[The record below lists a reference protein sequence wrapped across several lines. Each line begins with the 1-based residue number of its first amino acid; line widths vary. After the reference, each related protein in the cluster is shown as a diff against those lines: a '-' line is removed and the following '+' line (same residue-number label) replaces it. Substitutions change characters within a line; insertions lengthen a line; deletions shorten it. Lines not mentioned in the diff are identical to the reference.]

1 MIEFLQNLIV
11 FLAFGSILWLIA
23 STFISFITLIILR
36 LNHKTNKNSLK
47 VFDKV
52 IGIPFGIAW
61 LLIFI
66 ILMICSII
74 KNWQNILAIV
84 LLGLFLILSAF
95 IYDKFENW
103 ITNDTKKKGNR

>member
-11 FLAFGSILWLIA
+11 FLTFGSILWLGI

-36 LNHKTNKNSLK
+36 LNHKTNKNSIK

-52 IGIPFGIAW
+52 ICIPFGVAW

-74 KNWQNILAIV
+74 KNWQKVLAIV
-84 LLGLFLILSAF
+84 LSGLFLMLSMF
-95 IYDKFENW
+95 IYNKFENW
-103 ITNDTKKKGNR
+103 ITNDTKKERK